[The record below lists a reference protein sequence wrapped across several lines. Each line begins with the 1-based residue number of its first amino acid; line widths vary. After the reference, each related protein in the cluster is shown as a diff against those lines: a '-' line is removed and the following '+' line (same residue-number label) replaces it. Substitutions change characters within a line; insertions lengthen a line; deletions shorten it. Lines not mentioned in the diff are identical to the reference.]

1 MNTLRSLKRLIGYGV
16 ATALVSTTAFAI
28 SSEKLA
34 ELKAKAEAGNGISQY
49 NLGLVYADPQE
60 PIGSILEAYVWFSLA
75 ADNGAPG
82 KALMIVT
89 NQLTP
94 EQLSEGKKLLEQRR
108 ADLAAHR
115 HPIVVAATTPKT
127 PDADPVKPATIT
139 SPVIASPVAAAPVEP
154 DTTAIQAE
162 LKKAS
167 DALAV
172 ATKENQQLKTQLDKT
187 QVQQT
192 ELDQTKQERD
202 KLTTT
207 VTTYTNEIST
217 MRAAAANFEGER
229 NALQQKIVDATK
241 QSKDSV
247 AAELAATT
255 AKLKAAES
263 ELTKADVTNAEL
275 VTTKQSLATLNEQLQ
290 KTTGENQR
298 LTSLVKQTETAA
310 DEKAAVSEK
319 MLNEVNGELLKSRA
333 SLSEATGKASIVAAS
348 ATAENTALRQNN
360 TELSNQLQKLTQ
372 EKDQAL
378 AQVSKGASESQQQID
393 ALTSKL
399 KSSDA
404 AFGKA
409 SAEQADLAQ
418 QLAAV
423 KAAPPKQDPEIL
435 ARLTKVTADLEAVQL
450 AAASEKEVLSAKL
463 KTAQESLAK
472 ASAEQADL
480 AQQLATAK
488 AAPAKADPETEARIA
503 KLFADL
509 ETAQLTAASEKE
521 ALSAK
526 LKTAEEALANSS
538 AEKTDVAQQ
547 LAALKAASSKPD
559 PEAQAQ
565 LAKISAELETVQRTA
580 VSDKETLSAK
590 LKVAEESL
598 TASANNQTEL
608 AQLKAKLE
616 TLRDENAKGQSS
628 ASELVNRT
636 KENADLQAKL
646 KSSENALAA
655 ATAERAELEQKF
667 KAAKPSKKEA
677 AALAKIDELKAELE
691 TTRAEAAKGQAGATE
706 LDSAHKEIADLQAK
720 LKSSEEALATA
731 KSAPAP
737 VIASEN
743 PTPAVAVTPEA
754 ASSDV
759 QKELY
764 EAQLKLDASLR
775 SYQLQQNEI
784 ERLQNALSNIDN
796 ERAKLAERLQ
806 AATSEV
812 TSINNKAAAN
822 NDATAQL
829 AGVREQLRQTQNQL
843 ASIAYENTELKHRIA
858 FMAPTQ
864 GNITPLPV
872 SAPTVSYNTPNRP
885 GTNRPAPTEPA
896 TTPAAAAPRT
906 HTVASGET
914 LSTIAKRYYGS
925 ASRWTEI
932 LEANK
937 STLRDPTALRAGM
950 KIKIP

>member
-89 NQLTP
+89 NQLSP

-115 HPIVVAATTPKT
+115 HPIVVAASTSKT
-127 PDADPVKPATIT
+127 PEVDPVKPATIS
-139 SPVIASPVAAAPVEP
+139 SPVVSSPVAAAPIEP
-154 DTTAIQAE
+154 DTTAIQSE

-187 QVQQT
+187 QTQQA

-202 KLTTT
+202 KLATT

-229 NALQQKIVDATK
+229 NALQQKIVEAAK

-263 ELTKADVTNAEL
+263 ELTKADATNAEL

-290 KTTGENQR
+290 RTTGENQR
-298 LTSLVKQTETAA
+298 LASLVKQTETAA
-310 DEKAAVSEK
+310 EEKAAASEK
-319 MLNEVNGELLKSRA
+319 MLNEVNGELLKSQA
-333 SLSEATGKASIVAAS
+333 SLSEATSKASTVAAG

-378 AQVSKGASESQQQID
+378 AQVSKGASEGQQQID
-393 ALTSKL
+393 ELTSKL
-399 KSSDA
+399 KLSDA
-404 AFGKA
+404 AFAKA

-435 ARLTKVTADLEAVQL
+435 ARLTKVTAELEAAQL
-450 AAASEKEVLSAKL
+450 AAATDKEALSAKL
-463 KTAQESLAK
+463 KTTEESLAK

-480 AQQLATAK
+480 TQQLATVK
-488 AAPAKADPETEARIA
+488 AAPAKTDPETEARIA

-521 ALSAK
+521 TLSAK
-526 LKTAEEALANSS
+526 LKTAEESLSKTS
-538 AEKTDVAQQ
+538 AEKNDLAQQ
-547 LAALKAASSKPD
+547 LATVKAAPTKPD
-559 PEAQAQ
+559 PEAQSQ
-565 LAKISAELETVQRTA
+565 LAKLSAELEA
-580 VSDKETLSAK
+580 VR
-590 LKVAEESL
+590 AE
-598 TASANNQTEL
+598 NV
-608 AQLKAKLE
+608 
-616 TLRDENAKGQSS
+616 KGQSN
-628 ASELVNRT
+628 ASELGNRT

-646 KSSENALAA
+646 KFSENALAA
-655 ATAERAELEQKF
+655 ATAERTELEQKL
-667 KAAKPSKKEA
+667 KATKPSKKEA
-677 AALAKIDELKAELE
+677 AALAKIDQLKAELE
-691 TTRAEAAKGQAGATE
+691 AAHAEVARGQAGATE
-706 LDSAHKEIADLQAK
+706 LDNAHKEIADLQAK
-720 LKSSEEALATA
+720 LKSSEDALAAA

-737 VIASEN
+737 VIAPEAT
-743 PTPAVAVTPEA
+743 TPVVAATSEA
-754 ASSDV
+754 ASPDV

-784 ERLQNALSNIDN
+784 ERLQNALANIDN

-812 TSINNKAAAN
+812 TAASNKAAAN

-885 GTNRPAPTEPA
+885 GTNKPAPTEQA
-896 TTPAAAAPRT
+896 VTPVAAAPRI
-906 HTVASGET
+906 HTVTSGET

-925 ASRWTEI
+925 ASGWTEI

-937 STLRDPTALRAGM
+937 ATLRDPTALRAGM